1 MHLLIEEFQMH
12 TTVKAPKI
20 LAKNSERFRTLTL
33 GRFIIQDSLEHMPAS
48 LDALVKD
55 LNQTKNFT
63 FPIVR
68 QMRRFKNLNWRRK
81 KKGLTMLTRKGIFCY
96 EHYTSFQQIKSATS
110 IPPPDAFYSTLN
122 EESISQ
128 SDYKFAKDMYKYFKC
143 KNMLD
148 YMMLYC
154 SLDVALLCETFLQ
167 YRKMVMKHFDLDP
180 AYYVG
185 NMYVFIYHLYVF
197 IKIFIFAGIP
207 GLSFDI
213 MLKSFAEEEGQEGY
227 LELFSDPSMEH
238 FFTKGIRGGQSF
250 ISQRYA
256 EGEMNPKNPGKHLLY
271 IDGMKYI
278 LSYKLASFF

>member
-1 MHLLIEEFQMH
+1 MHLLIEEFQLH
-12 TTVKAPKI
+12 TTVKAPRI
-20 LAKNSERFRTLTL
+20 LAKNSEIFRTLTL
-33 GRFIIQDSLEHMPAS
+33 NRFIIQDSLEHMPAS

-68 QMRRFKNLNWRRK
+68 QMQRFENLNWRRK

-96 EHYTSFQQIKSATS
+96 EHYTSFQQIKAATS
-110 IPPPDAFYSTLN
+110 IPPINAFYSTLN
-122 EESISQ
+122 EESITE
-128 SDYKFAKDMYKYFKC
+128 SDHRFAKDMFKYFKC

-185 NMYVFIYHLYVF
+185 NNNNIFYVTICFLLNYLY
-197 IKIFIFAGIP
+197 
-207 GLSFDI
+207 L
-213 MLKSFAEEEGQEGY
+213 QE
-227 LELFSDPSMEH
+227 FQD
-238 FFTKGIRGGQSF
+238 
-250 ISQRYA
+250 
-256 EGEMNPKNPGKHLLY
+256 
-271 IDGMKYI
+271 
-278 LSYKLASFF
+278 